1 MLRLLKPL
9 SAIVTLAALGLL
21 AASCGTNGP
30 TIRVVNALSNTGSP
44 YIPLD
49 VYVNLAKINS
59 TSLGFG
65 GVYPNQPPS
74 GRCSMRA

>member
-1 MLRLLKPL
+1 
-9 SAIVTLAALGLL
+9 L

-65 GVYPNQPPS
+65 GVIRISRLQAGAVC
-74 GRCSMRA
+74 GRDVRQRSDRSV